1 MGLGFG
7 SQVLDK
13 TNSSRSPLGLD
24 PVVISRVAHDNFRR
38 VVSSDPIYCQWVSE
52 HKVCGDGKE
61 MCLPLRE
68 WSCYS

>member
-38 VVSSDPIYCQWVSE
+38 VVSSDPIYCPWVFE
-52 HKVCGDGKE
+52 DKVCGDSEEK
-61 MCLPLRE
+61 CLPLRE
-68 WSCYS
+68 RWSF

>member
-1 MGLGFG
+1 MGLGFW

-24 PVVISRVAHDNFRR
+24 LGVVSRVAHDNVRR
-38 VVSSDPIYCQWVSE
+38 VVSSDPIYCQRVSE
-52 HKVCGDGKE
+52 DKVCGDGKE

-68 WSCYS
+68 WRC